1 MKKANKV
8 LRPWTAIETIEKENS
23 VTLNLLNREYRFE
36 KSALLSKI
44 VSNGIDVL
52 ASPIRVRGL
61 ENGEPIKIMEQGCNV
76 LHSDNACV
84 VLNGYIQTQVL
95 AINITTTVEYD
106 GLATVDFKVMPLG
119 DGEIK
124 IADETSK
131 DFYLQMPITVTDKS
145 GKGHYIENLAI
156 EVPLNPEITDL
167 YHYFSWS
174 FMEDG
179 EYDRI
184 ATSGALPEK
193 FNEDFKP
200 VFWIGNDLAGLT
212 VCAESD
218 KDRSFDEKHGI
229 EVEKKAN
236 ETVMRINLS
245 KFNRWF
251 TNYVSPKHR
260 SIDDE
265 LVPLMYRFSFQATPV
280 KPVDRAITDDKI
292 LHTDSAY
299 RGNKGYSSYF
309 LTPTIENP
317 DELEIDRFKRL
328 GVNLI
333 VLHEKWNSI
342 QNHWDT
348 NNEERLANKKLV
360 YEAHKRG
367 IRVIPYFGY
376 EISTAA
382 PEFYD
387 EYENVRMEIK
397 GNPAWYRQP
406 AQRPVSVCYN
416 SSWQKVW
423 LENVKRTVEEY
434 DFDGVYLD
442 STILPDHCSNERHG
456 CGYRD
461 KDGNLHPTYPIY
473 ALREMFRDLYE
484 FVDARD
490 GIVFAH
496 NAWMVASPI
505 LSYTHLYLSGEDL
518 RYPCYKDLA
527 KGIPMDYAKAHYTP
541 QNIGVSGRLL
551 VIEHPDV
558 PTWNVKNGITLS
570 LTHGVYTHCWGFNQ
584 IEPLAEVWNILD
596 NFGLKE
602 AEFSLYWRSG
612 IKTSAEHLVCSYY
625 KNKTVLDKDR
635 YLLIL
640 ANLSGT
646 DENNAEF
653 DFGEIEL
660 NEYNIID
667 AKTKKLILAEKNCI
681 IADIESYGHRLVVL
695 EPKIEV

>member
-61 ENGEPIKIMEQGCNV
+61 ENGEPIRVMDQGCCV
-76 LHSDNACV
+76 LRSDNACV

-95 AINITTTVEYD
+95 AINVTTTVEYD
-106 GLATVDFKVMPLG
+106 GLATVDFKIMPLG

-124 IADETSK
+124 VADKTGK
-131 DFYLQMPITVTDKS
+131 DFYLQKPITVPDKS

-156 EVPLNPEITDL
+156 EVPLNPEISDL

-193 FNEDFKP
+193 FSEDFKP
-200 VFWIGNDLAGLT
+200 VFWVGNDIAGLT

-218 KDRSFDEKHGI
+218 KDRTFDEKHAI
-229 EVEKKAN
+229 EVEKKAD

-251 TNYVSPKHR
+251 TNYVSPKYR

-280 KPVDRAITDDKI
+280 KPVGRSITDDKYI
-292 LHTDSAY
+292 HTDSAY

-309 LTPTIENP
+309 LTPTSENP
-317 DELEIDRFKRL
+317 DELEIDKLKRL
-328 GVNLI
+328 GVNMI

-348 NNEERLANKKLV
+348 NNEERQNNKKLV

-367 IRVIPYFGY
+367 MRIIPYFGY

-416 SSWQKVW
+416 SSWQRVW
-423 LENVKRTVEEY
+423 LDNVKKVIEEY

-442 STILPDHCSNERHG
+442 STILPDHCSNERHD

-461 KDGNLHPTYPIY
+461 KDGNLHASYPIY
-473 ALREMFRDLYE
+473 ALREMFRELYE

-541 QNIGVSGRLL
+541 QNIGVNGRLI

-558 PTWNVKNGITLS
+558 PS
-570 LTHGVYTHCWGFNQ
+570 
-584 IEPLAEVWNILD
+584 WNIKSGTTVGLVHGACAHTWGMEQTEAVAKVWDILD
-596 NFGLKE
+596 KFGLKE
-602 AEFSLYWRSG
+602 AEFIPYWRSN
-612 IKTSAEHLVCSYY
+612 INAPKEHLVCSCY
-625 KNKTVLDKDR
+625 KNKTIMDKER

-640 ANLSGT
+640 ANLSGM

-653 DFGEIEL
+653 NFGEIRL
-660 NEYNIID
+660 DEYNIID
-667 AKTKKLILAEKNCI
+667 AQTRKIIYAKNNCI
-681 IADIESYGHRLVVL
+681 KTNIESYGHKLVVL
-695 EPKIEV
+695 EPKIS